1 MSKFAEPMTRLID
14 ELKKL
19 PGIGSKSAQ
28 RLAFHILR
36 SSDDDAEA
44 LAVAVRDVKASLRL
58 CSICNNITDV
68 DPRCVL
74 QHPTRNQR
82 LVCVVEEPTNIAAVE
97 KTKHFNGVYHVLHG
111 SLSPL
116 HGVGPEQLRIAN
128 LTGRVDGGQVDELI
142 IATNPTVEGEATEP
156 TFPSRCGVRDEGTRI
171 AMGIPVGSDIEY
183 ERIQITM
190 LKAMEG
196 LGAVRLYSSRW
207 IAQSSL
213 CEISQLLR
221 AVLAEPR
228 FSEMSRPAYRSWGS
242 KQLRRKCATPPQSA
256 ENNFRLSCFGVDRLA
271 ACFPRDTVHH
281 TNAVLVSGVEFAVF
295 PFRVSDAVYE
305 HIGASGAASMVLIM
319 SCELELSSPSLNT
332 SNALRPLSPT
342 NFSVTE

>member
-19 PGIGSKSAQ
+19 PGIGAKSAQ

-68 DPRCVL
+68 DPCVYCSS
-74 QHPTRNQR
+74 PTRNQR

-128 LTGRVDGGQVDELI
+128 LTRRVDGGQVDELI
-142 IATNPTVEGEATEP
+142 IATNPTVEGEATATYLSQQMRRP
-156 TFPSRCGVRDEGTRI
+156 GVKVTRI

-183 ERIQITM
+183 ADEITM

-196 LGAVRLYSSRW
+196 
-207 IAQSSL
+207 
-213 CEISQLLR
+213 
-221 AVLAEPR
+221 
-228 FSEMSRPAYRSWGS
+228 
-242 KQLRRKCATPPQSA
+242 RR
-256 ENNFRLSCFGVDRLA
+256 
-271 ACFPRDTVHH
+271 
-281 TNAVLVSGVEFAVF
+281 
-295 PFRVSDAVYE
+295 
-305 HIGASGAASMVLIM
+305 
-319 SCELELSSPSLNT
+319 EL
-332 SNALRPLSPT
+332 
-342 NFSVTE
+342 